1 MYFIMQGHFIWKLH
15 INVQLEEKYLFFSFK
30 YNKGFK
36 CSLMMQ
42 QEIGY
47 LLAQIKQWKHQNN
60 V

>member
-15 INVQLEEKYLFFSFK
+15 INVQLEGKYLFFSFK

-47 LLAQIKQWKHQNN
+47 LLAQIKQ
-60 V
+60 